1 MKHGPFGEWAL
12 QDKCVGRRDKIEVGR
27 YEQRKKVT
35 RKEDE
40 KNMLKVKICG
50 ITNLE
55 DASLAV
61 DLGTDALGF
70 IFAPSPRQVSPEDV
84 RHIIRELP
92 PFVKTVGVFVNED
105 PETIRDTMQ
114 FCGLDMVQMHGDE
127 PPELC
132 NRFMPD
138 VIKALRIKD
147 RSDLESVLAY
157 KAAVRALLLDTYSEN
172 SAGGTGRTF
181 DWDLAIGVKGT
192 GIPII
197 LAGGLGPSNIQDA
210 VSRVRPYAVDVNS
223 AIEER
228 PGKKSK
234 ILMEELF
241 ERIKKI

>member
-1 MKHGPFGEWAL
+1 MDNMK
-12 QDKCVGRRDKIEVGR
+12 I
-27 YEQRKKVT
+27 
-35 RKEDE
+35 
-40 KNMLKVKICG
+40 KICG

-105 PETIRDTMQ
+105 PEIIRDTMQ

-181 DWDLAIGVKGT
+181 DWDLAIGVKAT

-210 VSRVRPYAVDVNS
+210 VTRVRPYAVDVNS

-241 ERIKKI
+241 EKIKKIRSQEPESRRKKEE

>member
-1 MKHGPFGEWAL
+1 M
-12 QDKCVGRRDKIEVGR
+12 DNI
-27 YEQRKKVT
+27 
-35 RKEDE
+35 
-40 KNMLKVKICG
+40 KVKICG

-61 DLGTDALGF
+61 NLGADALGF
-70 IFAPSPRQVSPEDV
+70 IFAPSPRQISPEAV
-84 RHIIRELP
+84 RPIIRSLP
-92 PFVKTVGVFVNED
+92 PFVKSVGVFVNQD
-105 PETIRDTMQ
+105 PEIIRDTMQ

-132 NRFMPD
+132 SRFMPD

-147 RSDLESVLAY
+147 KSDLESVLPY

-181 DWDLAIGVKGT
+181 DWDLAIGIKGT

-197 LAGGLGPSNIQDA
+197 LAGGLGPSNIQEA

-223 AIEER
+223 GIEER
-228 PGKKSK
+228 PGKKSRT
-234 ILMEELF
+234 LMEELF
-241 ERIKKI
+241 ERIKRI

>member
-1 MKHGPFGEWAL
+1 MI
-12 QDKCVGRRDKIEVGR
+12 KI
-27 YEQRKKVT
+27 
-35 RKEDE
+35 
-40 KNMLKVKICG
+40 KICG

-105 PETIRDTMQ
+105 PEIIRDTMQ

-181 DWDLAIGVKGT
+181 DWDLAIGVKAT

-210 VSRVRPYAVDVNS
+210 VTRVRPYAVDVNS

-241 ERIKKI
+241 EKIKKIRSQEPESRRKKEE